1 MKGTTFQKNNPRN
14 SLTAMPLTQPTM
26 SNDCYV
32 VSIVTVQEGNKRVLE
47 SVTLNLEE
55 ALNLR
60 DSLIKSF
67 PLNIPGV

>member
-14 SLTAMPLTQPTM
+14 SLTAMPLTQATM

-32 VSIVTVQEGNKRVLE
+32 ISIVTAHEGNKRVLE

-55 ALNLR
+55 ALSLR